1 MKQSH
6 SPTFALLAACT
17 TLALSGCGES
27 TTPAAEASANPVPA
41 TASTIEPASPVGA
54 AGDLAARE
62 QEIAA
67 READLALKEREAE
80 LARREA
86 ALAARETQ
94 AAAPK
99 TVKQAP
105 PSPKPTATMA
115 GASAPARAHA
125 PVATPINVPAGTPLA
140 IEFTDGISTRTAQVG
155 DRVQARLASD
165 VVVDGRKAAVAGST
179 LQGTVTEVV
188 SGSSKIGGTPT
199 LGLAF
204 DTLTL
209 PDGAN
214 VPISARLVRQGT
226 SDTARDTAK
235 IVGGA
240 AAGAVIGHQVD
251 HDEKGRVIGGVLG
264 GAAGALAA
272 RKTGSEVKVP
282 AGTVVSM
289 NLETPFEIGGR

>member
-41 TASTIEPASPVGA
+41 TASTVEPASPVEA

-67 READLALKEREAE
+67 REAELALKEREAE

-86 ALAARETQ
+86 ALAARESK

-105 PSPKPTATMA
+105 PAPKPAATMA
-115 GASAPARAHA
+115 SASAPARAPA
-125 PVATPINVPAGTPLA
+125 PVPTPINVPAGTALS
-140 IEFTDGISTRTAQVG
+140 IELTDGISTKTAKVG
-155 DRVQARLASD
+155 DRVRARLASD
-165 VVVDGRKAAVAGST
+165 VVVDGRKAAEAGST
-179 LQGTVTEVV
+179 LHGTVTEVV

-209 PDGAN
+209 ADGAS
-214 VPISARLVRQGT
+214 VPISARLVQQGT

-235 IVGGA
+235 ILGGA

-251 HDEKGRVIGGVLG
+251 HDDKGRVLGGVLG
-264 GAAGALAA
+264 GAAGAIAA
-272 RKTGSEVKVP
+272 KKTGTEVKFP

-289 NLETPFEIGGR
+289 NVETPFEVGGR